1 MRSLDTVVGVK
12 LNQSSRVPMFQPY
25 EAIQEILL
33 PKDKV
38 LTLTFYSN
46 NNLLCHVLHCC
57 CLELERQP
65 DFMQLEKYFLAR
77 HLTTKHRIVENDSY

>member
-12 LNQSSRVPMFQPY
+12 LEPEFPSSMFQPY

-38 LTLTFYSN
+38 LKLTFYSN